1 MRAEPGRGGGRRC
14 AAGAAVAGL
23 EDGRTVL
30 VELLMVLLLLLLIAA
45 GAAAGELLP
54 QLPDAVNVGA
64 ARCLGCGGCTLAVHD
79 SALLFVLPFIIVVR
93 SLIALGR
100 EAPRAVG
107 MAKVT

>member
-1 MRAEPGRGGGRRC
+1 M
-14 AAGAAVAGL
+14 AGL

-64 ARCLGCGGCTLAVHD
+64 ARCLGCESIGPGCSRRASVFTWT
-79 SALLFVLPFIIVVR
+79 VR
-93 SLIALGR
+93 SR
-100 EAPRAVG
+100 RADVS
-107 MAKVT
+107 